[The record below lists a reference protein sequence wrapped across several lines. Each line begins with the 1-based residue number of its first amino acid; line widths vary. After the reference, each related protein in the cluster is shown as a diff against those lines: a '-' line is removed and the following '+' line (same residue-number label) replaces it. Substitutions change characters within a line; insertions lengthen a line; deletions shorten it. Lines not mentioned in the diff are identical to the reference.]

1 KDFYDIIYKYYNRY
15 VKKYLKG
22 RKMDNYKKTDKHVYL
37 LQYHIIWCPKYRKN
51 LLVNEIKE
59 KLTEIINSISNQNNC
74 TIKSLE
80 VMPNHVH
87 LLISLD
93 YKISV
98 QKFMKLIKG
107 RSSNELRSKF
117 PELLKMSTL
126 WTRSFFVSSI
136 GNISENTVKNYIESQ
151 WKKQ

>member
-1 KDFYDIIYKYYNRY
+1 

>member
-1 KDFYDIIYKYYNRY
+1 
-15 VKKYLKG
+15 
-22 RKMDNYKKTDKHVYL
+22 MDNYKKTDKHVYL

>member
-1 KDFYDIIYKYYNRY
+1 
-15 VKKYLKG
+15 
-22 RKMDNYKKTDKHVYL
+22 MDNYKKTDKHVYL

-126 WTRSFFVSSI
+126 WTKSFFVSSI

>member
-1 KDFYDIIYKYYNRY
+1 
-15 VKKYLKG
+15 
-22 RKMDNYKKTDKHVYL
+22 MDNYKKTDKHVYL

-59 KLTEIINSISNQNNC
+59 KLTEIISSISNQNNC

>member
-1 KDFYDIIYKYYNRY
+1 

-59 KLTEIINSISNQNNC
+59 KLTEIISSISNQNNC

>member
-1 KDFYDIIYKYYNRY
+1 
-15 VKKYLKG
+15 
-22 RKMDNYKKTDKHVYL
+22 MDNYKKTGKHVYL

>member
-1 KDFYDIIYKYYNRY
+1 
-15 VKKYLKG
+15 
-22 RKMDNYKKTDKHVYL
+22 MDNYKKTDKHVYL
-37 LQYHIIWCPKYRKN
+37 LQYHIVWCPKYRKN

-126 WTRSFFVSSI
+126 WTGSFFVSSI